1 MAQVSIAQQ
10 QESSNLEKTV
20 EVSQVL
26 ENNDSTSERH
36 GDFRV
41 VANAGTKDVKLAS
54 DGKTVLIPQPSDDP
68 DDVLNWKAGKKY
80 RVLLSLVV
88 ASLVRRNFCEDVNIS
103 LLLAVDRFRYYVGF
117 GMKLTMVLA
126 ARSKTC

>member
-1 MAQVSIAQQ
+1 MSPSNEQD
-10 QESSNLEKTV
+10 SSDLKKTV
-20 EVSQVL
+20 EAPQAR
-26 ENNDSTSERH
+26 EDSNESMSERH

-88 ASLVRRNFCEDVNIS
+88 ASLVWRK
-103 LLLAVDRFRYYVGF
+103 LL
-117 GMKLTMVLA
+117 
-126 ARSKTC
+126 

>member
-1 MAQVSIAQQ
+1 MVPTNA
-10 QESSNLEKTV
+10 QESTVQQHKPSGFEKTAG
-20 EVSQVL
+20 VSQVR
-26 ENNDSTSERH
+26 EDSTSERH

-41 VANAGTKDVKLAS
+41 VANAGAKDIKLAS

-88 ASLVRRNFCEDVNIS
+88 ASLV
-103 LLLAVDRFRYYVGF
+103 
-117 GMKLTMVLA
+117 
-126 ARSKTC
+126 